1 MAHQK
6 AHESQAHEN
15 PVKAPLAPAQTS
27 SSSPAEETND
37 IGNKIATVAVV
48 GLGAAL
54 IEAELIPGILI
65 GAAAMLMPNVF
76 PKFGKALRPLVKQT
90 VRAGYA
96 LAGRAREG
104 VAELNEQMQDIVAEV
119 KSETP
124 HVANAPNTPSA

>member
-1 MAHQK
+1 MAQQK
-6 AHESQAHEN
+6 AHEN
-15 PVKAPLAPAQTS
+15 PVKAPLASASPQAS
-27 SSSPAEETND
+27 SSVSTEDAND
-37 IGNKIATVAVV
+37 IGNKIATVAIV

-104 VAELNEQMQDIVAEV
+104 VAELNEQVQDIVAEV
-119 KSETP
+119 KSETNQA
-124 HVANAPNTPSA
+124 ANAPATPSA

>member
-1 MAHQK
+1 M
-6 AHESQAHEN
+6 
-15 PVKAPLAPAQTS
+15 PLASPQTGS
-27 SSSPAEETND
+27 SASTEDVND

-119 KSETP
+119 KSETNQAAN
-124 HVANAPNTPSA
+124 VAAGPNEGVPASTPRPA

>member
-6 AHESQAHEN
+6 AHEN
-15 PVKAPLAPAQTS
+15 PVKAPLVPAQTS
-27 SSSPAEETND
+27 SSSPPEETND

-76 PKFGKALRPLVKQT
+76 PKFGRALRPLVKQT

-124 HVANAPNTPSA
+124 HVANAPTTPSA